1 MTHRLTKP
9 GSLKADQPSEIE
21 NTLAQRREHYGH
33 PADNFRRAA
42 GMLNA
47 LLEPKLAKPLDEHD
61 VGAMYIA
68 LKLARLPQDRTHADT
83 IHDIQGYAR
92 CMEMVIERL
101 GDGK

>member
-1 MTHRLTKP
+1 MSDVTYNPNIKH
-9 GSLKADQPSEIE
+9 
-21 NTLAQRREHYGH
+21 TLEARQEHYGH

-42 GMLNA
+42 MMLNA
-47 LLEPKLAKPLDEHD
+47 LLEKKLSIPLDEHD

-92 CMEMVIERL
+92 CMEMVVERL
-101 GDGK
+101 REAK